1 MRNNALCGDDA
12 KAAMVLMAAVV
23 LPLPQGA
30 TTRLNVPR
38 WNEDGVR
45 TSYKKSPSFIGVFL
59 LSLVKQRALPSLAN
73 YIITQIFFQFKFPHH
88 QKRQVRANALSYFLC
103 RILTCDESL
112 VAPARYTKKPQIF

>member
-1 MRNNALCGDDA
+1 MPFWVSIRKSALCGDDDN
-12 KAAMVLMAAVV
+12 AAMVLMAAVV

-38 WNEDGVR
+38 WKEDGVR

-73 YIITQIFFQFKFPHH
+73 YIITQIFFQFKF
-88 QKRQVRANALSYFLC
+88 
-103 RILTCDESL
+103 
-112 VAPARYTKKPQIF
+112 